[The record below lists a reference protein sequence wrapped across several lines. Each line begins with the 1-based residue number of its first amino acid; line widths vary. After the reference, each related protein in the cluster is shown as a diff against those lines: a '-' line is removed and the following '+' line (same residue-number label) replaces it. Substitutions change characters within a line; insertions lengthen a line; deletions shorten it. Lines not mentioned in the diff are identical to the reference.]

1 MADNSIPTSYD
12 PIVQALED
20 AGDGAHT
27 HGVAVGLVHN
37 NEAKIRADLNALV
50 GTPAGPGNVPPATPG
65 LKALWNAAQTNKSA
79 QTAAL
84 RTVCSNARLFVR
96 TCIRSLFPVLGENWN
111 ASWNAA
117 GFTGG
122 SLAVP
127 ANPLMLLQQLR
138 AYYAANPARE
148 TPNVQGVA
156 CTAAACEAAVQAIS
170 DAESA
175 SNQSNTDSGIAY
187 TNYQNGLKAG
197 RARLSGLRDEL
208 DQLIAD
214 DDDRWYA
221 FGFDKPSDPSTP
233 EVPANLTVV
242 AGAPGSKTLIADWDD
257 ARRADRYRLRAVTKA
272 DGKEVA
278 NTIAQ
283 DSQFSLTLASVA
295 TGAVVVLTVTARNAT
310 GESPAGNAVEIAVP

>member
-1 MADNSIPTSYD
+1 MADNSIATSYD
-12 PIVQALED
+12 PIVQHLED
-20 AGDGAHT
+20 GADGAHA

-37 NEAKIRADLNALV
+37 SEGHIRTDLNALV
-50 GTPAGPGNVPPATPG
+50 GTPAGPGGVPAAVPG
-65 LKALWNAAQTNKSA
+65 FKAVWNNAQASKSA
-79 QTAAL
+79 RTADL
-84 RTVCSNARLFVR
+84 RTVCSNARLFAR
-96 TCIRSLFPVLGENWN
+96 TCIRSLFPVLGESWN

-122 SLAVP
+122 SLAVA
-127 ANPLMLLQQLR
+127 ANPLTLLQQLR
-138 AYYAANPARE
+138 AYYAANPAHE

-156 CTAAACEAAVQAIS
+156 CTAAACEAAVQSIS
-170 DAESA
+170 DAQSA
-175 SNQSNTDSGIAY
+175 SNQSNTDSGTAY

-208 DQLIAD
+208 NQLIGE

-242 AGAPGSKTLIADWDD
+242 AGAAGSKTLIADWDD
-257 ARRADRYRLRAVTKA
+257 SRRADNYRLRAVTKA

-278 NTIAQ
+278 NEIAQ
-283 DSQFSLTLASVA
+283 DSQLSLTLGSVA
-295 TGAVVVLTVTARNAT
+295 AGAVVVITVTARNAA
-310 GESPAGNAVEIAVP
+310 GESPAGNAVEIVVA